1 MVIKL
6 DLMVE
11 LVVERWQQLGLGS
24 ELKECFGFVAVVT
37 RSKIRSKLQI
47 QRRLE
52 GCSTLVVVIQL
63 RSKVVDAECSA
74 AVEWAVG
81 FKRLAIAEVRFVTG
95 LRISHSISSG
105 SCSTCL
111 R

>member
-11 LVVERWQQLGLGS
+11 LVVEQRQQLGLGS

-37 RSKIRSKLQI
+37 RFKIRLKLQI
-47 QRRLE
+47 QRRLV
-52 GCSTLVVVIQL
+52 GCSTLVVAIRL
-63 RSKVVDAECSA
+63 RSEVVDAGCS

-81 FKRLAIAEVRFVTG
+81 FKRLVVAKVGFVTE
-95 LRISHSISSG
+95 LRISHSIGSG
-105 SCSTCL
+105 SCSSSL